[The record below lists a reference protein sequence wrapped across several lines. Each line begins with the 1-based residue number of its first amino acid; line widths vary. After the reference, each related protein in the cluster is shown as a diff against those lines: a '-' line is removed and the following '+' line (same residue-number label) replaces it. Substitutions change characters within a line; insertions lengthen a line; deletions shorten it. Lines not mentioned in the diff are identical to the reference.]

1 VPAAL
6 TLKQVHM
13 RYLLTDSRLS
23 APELQRDL
31 ADAKAHVE
39 QALQPRTV
47 FAAPVISFV
56 GGRLQTG
63 SLLDQIL
70 SIIIVHDKNS
80 FFVFYHDVPL
90 FLRKTA

>member
-1 VPAAL
+1 M
-6 TLKQVHM
+6 LKQAHLL
-13 RYLLTDSRLS
+13 YLLADSRLS
-23 APELQRDL
+23 APELQRNF
-31 ADAKAHVE
+31 ADTKTHVE
-39 QALQPRTV
+39 QAFQPRTV
-47 FAAPVISFV
+47 FIAPVISFV

-63 SLLDQIL
+63 PLLDQIL